1 MYEGEQQPVVLHE
14 AECDEGWN
22 TARHGRVAWRTLFS
36 SERTP
41 TESLTA
47 GIGEIGPGDRLKAH
61 QHTPPEV
68 YHILAGEGAVLIREE
83 EHPVKTGTS
92 VFIPGNAVHG
102 LRNTGR
108 DTLRF
113 FYVFAAD
120 SFEEV
125 DYRFQD
131 ENGKEGDSPL
141 EAELPRGEQEQRGE

>member
-1 MYEGEQQPVVLHE
+1 MYESEQQPVVLHE

-22 TARHGRVAWRTLFS
+22 NEKQGRVAWRTLFS

-47 GIGEIGPGDRLKAH
+47 GVGEIGPGDRLEAH

-68 YHILAGEGAVLIREE
+68 YHVLAGEGAVLIEGEE
-83 EHPVKTGTS
+83 CRVKPGS
-92 VFIPGNAVHG
+92 AVFIPGNAVHG

-131 ENGKEGDSPL
+131 
-141 EAELPRGEQEQRGE
+141 

>member
-1 MYEGEQQPVVLHE
+1 MSEGVQQPVILHE

-22 TARHGRVAWRTLFS
+22 NERHGRIAWRTLFS

-47 GIGEIGPGDRLKAH
+47 GVGEIGPGDRLEAH
-61 QHTPPEV
+61 QHTPTEV
-68 YHILAGEGAVLIREE
+68 YYIFAGEGAVRIGEE
-83 EHPVKTGTS
+83 EYRLKPGS
-92 VFIPGNAVHG
+92 AVFIPGNAVHG

-108 DTLRF
+108 DILRF

-125 DYRFQD
+125 DYRFQ
-131 ENGKEGDSPL
+131 G
-141 EAELPRGEQEQRGE
+141 

>member
-1 MYEGEQQPVVLHE
+1 MSEDEQRPVVLHE

-22 TARHGRVAWRTLFS
+22 NGRPGRVAWRTLFS

-47 GIGEIGPGDRLKAH
+47 GVGEIGPGNRLKAH

-68 YHILAGEGAVLIREE
+68 YHVLAGEGTVLIREE
-83 EHPVKTGTS
+83 EYHVKPGTA

-102 LRNTGR
+102 LRNTGP

-113 FYVFAAD
+113 LYVFAAD
-120 SFEEV
+120 SFDEV
-125 DYRFQD
+125 DYRF
-131 ENGKEGDSPL
+131 
-141 EAELPRGEQEQRGE
+141 

>member
-1 MYEGEQQPVVLHE
+1 MSRNEQQHVVLHE

-22 TARHGRVAWRTLFS
+22 NERNGRIAWRTLFS
-36 SERTP
+36 SDRTP

-47 GIGEIGPGDRLKAH
+47 GVGEIGPGDRLGAH

-68 YHILAGEGAVLIREE
+68 YHVLAGEGAVLIGSEE
-83 EHPVKTGTS
+83 YRVVSGTA
-92 VFIPGNAVHG
+92 VFIPSNAVHG

-113 FYVFAAD
+113 LYVFPAD
-120 SFEEV
+120 SFKEV

-131 ENGKEGDSPL
+131 DNDNPN
-141 EAELPRGEQEQRGE
+141 PF